1 MKLHLVDATRALTL
15 AESLHTKGEGRCDN
29 NLTNLWR
36 RLLGEVQKE
45 KRRGPS
51 HP

>member
-36 RLLGEVQKE
+36 RGDQYAAP
-45 KRRGPS
+45 RAIGFYRPQ
-51 HP
+51 